1 MNTKFF
7 KSKLAKLIEQRNGF
21 MVLALG
27 LIVLCLILVLLV
39 FNLAGRERII
49 ISPPVVNKSFWV
61 TNSEVSAEYLSEMS
75 TFFAYMRLN
84 VTPENV
90 DYQHEALLRFV
101 DSSYYGVFKGQ
112 LVAERDH
119 LVDEHINTA
128 FYPAQVKVDAKQL
141 KVMISG
147 DIHSS
152 ISDEKFTPRNVTY
165 EIVYSYNQGRL
176 LIKSFN
182 EIYKHAEN

>member
-1 MNTKFF
+1 MNIKFF

-27 LIVLCLILVLLV
+27 LMVLCLIFILLV
-39 FNLAGRERII
+39 FRLVGRERII

-61 TNSEVSAEYLSEMS
+61 TNSEVSVEYLSEM
-75 TFFAYMRLN
+75 TIFFAYMRLN

-101 DSSYYGVFKGQ
+101 DSSYYGTFKGQ
-112 LVAERDH
+112 LVAQRDH

-128 FYPAQVKVDAKQL
+128 FYPAQVKVDAKKL
-141 KVMISG
+141 RVLISG
-147 DIHSS
+147 NIHSS
-152 ISDEKFTPRNVTY
+152 ISDEKFAPRYVTY
-165 EIVYSYNQGRL
+165 EIVYTYNQGRL
-176 LIKSFN
+176 LIKLFN
-182 EIYKHAEN
+182 KIYENTEK